1 MDMFQR
7 GGSTNLNHQP
17 DKDLRQDSSLGHL
30 RAGHGASA
38 PSAPRGS
45 AIGGIAGLTAVAT
58 VGLAVSS
65 RSAKAGRSPWF
76 SVALGDFFLGKMKK
90 NGETWRNMGVSP

>member
-1 MDMFQR
+1 M
-7 GGSTNLNHQP
+7 
-17 DKDLRQDSSLGHL
+17 GHL

-38 PSAPRGS
+38 PSAPRSSG

-65 RSAKAGRSPWF
+65 SSAKAGPRSPWRWAIF
-76 SVALGDFFLGKMKK
+76 WKNEETCGYHHDLTGKS
-90 NGETWRNMGVSP
+90 WV